1 MVYFCAKSVGMGR
14 VPIILA
20 LAALML
26 SGCVINRDIMFKTP
40 HDYKFDTVS
49 DTLERQFKI
58 QPDDIITFRL
68 YSNDGFKMIDLV
80 NDDQTNMR
88 ATNRIQFAYTVDP
101 DGTTKLPVIGKVP
114 IGGMTVRE
122 AEMTL
127 ETLYAVYYQK
137 PFVLLSVG
145 NRRVVVFPGG
155 GGDAKVV
162 PLEKS
167 NTTLLEVLASA
178 GGLASRGDA
187 HRVKLFRRDPEG
199 GRKVFQ
205 FDLSDIDNLKYADIV
220 MQADDVVY
228 VQPNAEIA
236 RGVLREITPLIT
248 LLTTTILVI
257 GIAKSF

>member
-1 MVYFCAKSVGMGR
+1 MVYFCPKSEGMGR
-14 VPIILA
+14 VSIVLA

-26 SGCVINRDIMFKTP
+26 SGCLINRNIMFKTP
-40 HDYKFDTVS
+40 QDYQFDTVS

-58 QPDDIITFRL
+58 QPDDILTFRMFA
-68 YSNDGFKMIDLV
+68 NDGFKMIDLV
-80 NDDQTNMR
+80 NEDQR
-88 ATNRIQFAYTVDP
+88 SLSSANRNQFTYSVDP
-101 DGTTKLPVIGKVP
+101 DGSTKLPVIGTVHVA
-114 IGGMTVRE
+114 GLTVRE

-127 ETLYAVYYQK
+127 EKLYTVYYQK
-137 PFVLLSVG
+137 PFVLLSVS

-155 GGDAKVV
+155 GGDARII
-162 PLEKS
+162 PLEKN
-167 NTTLLEVLASA
+167 NTTLLEVLADA
-178 GGLASRGDA
+178 GGVASRGDA
-187 HRVKLFRRDPEG
+187 HRIKLFRRSTDG

-228 VQPNAEIA
+228 VQPKAEIA
-236 RGVLREITPLIT
+236 RGLLQEITPLIT